1 MKRVSLIQ
9 VGFGTVGGVLLEQVM
24 RQHDRWCQEFE
35 LDIRIAAVAGRA
47 GAIVANDLEVGLAEA
62 ELRIMLDHRR
72 GVRDAEPLA
81 RALEPVRDAVERVCA
96 KSASGSQVTIV
107 LDAAAGE
114 ETVGLLTTALAH
126 GAGVVLSNKA
136 PLALPM
142 SDPSSQTLWAAAERE
157 QLRYEATCGAGLPVI
172 STLRGLVDS
181 GDRVLEVTGCLS
193 GTLGAIFSMVAAG
206 ESFSEAVRDAKA
218 RGYTEPDPRDDL
230 SGLDVARK
238 ALILARTMGIDLDL
252 SDVDVH
258 SLIPAGL
265 ADVSVSEFMERI
277 SVEDSEISAM
287 GARAQAD
294 GAALKYVAKVIPGS
308 ERIASVGLSEVP
320 ASTMLGALQG
330 PENIISFRTE
340 RYDEYPLVVAG
351 PGAGAEVTAAGMV
364 VDMLAIAQKL
374 G

>member
-9 VGFGTVGGVLLEQVM
+9 VGFGTVGGVLLEQVAS
-24 RQHDRWCQEFE
+24 QYARWCQELG
-35 LDIRIAAVAGRA
+35 LDIRITAVAGRKGALVA
-47 GAIVANDLEVGLAEA
+47 GDLEVGLREA
-62 ELRIMLDHRR
+62 EVRNLLDNRR
-72 GVRDAEPLA
+72 GVEGAQPSQRT
-81 RALEPVRDAVERVCA
+81 LEPVRDAVERICA
-96 KSASGSQVTIV
+96 TSGSHVTIV

-114 ETVGLLTTALAH
+114 ETVDLHAAALAH

-142 SDPSSQTLWAAAERE
+142 STPASQILWDAAERE
-157 QLRYEATCGAGLPVI
+157 LLRYEATCGAGLPVI
-172 STLRGLVDS
+172 STLRGLIDS

-238 ALILARTMGIDLDL
+238 ALILARTMGIELDL
-252 SDVDVH
+252 ADVDVH
-258 SLIPAGL
+258 SLVPKGL
-265 ADVSVSEFMERI
+265 ADVPVSEFMERI
-277 SVEDSEISAM
+277 SMEDGEISVL

-294 GAALKYVAKVIPGS
+294 GATLKYVARVVPGS
-308 ERIASVGLSEVP
+308 GQIASVGLSEVP

-330 PENIISFRTE
+330 PENIISFRTA
-340 RYDEYPLVVAG
+340 RYDDYQLVVAG

>member
-24 RQHDRWCQEFE
+24 SQHDRWCQEFG
-35 LDIRIAAVAGRA
+35 LNIRIAAVAGRKGALVA
-47 GAIVANDLEVGLAEA
+47 GDVEVGLQEV
-62 ELRIMLDHRR
+62 EMRKMLDHRR
-72 GVRDAEPLA
+72 GVKGTGPSP

-96 KSASGSQVTIV
+96 TSGSHVTIV

-114 ETVGLLTTALAH
+114 ETAELHTTALAR

-142 SDPSSQTLWAAAERE
+142 SDPSSQILWAAAERE

-172 STLRGLVDS
+172 STLRGLIDS

-238 ALILARTMGIDLDL
+238 ALILARTMGIELDL
-252 SDVDVH
+252 VDVDVH
-258 SLIPAGL
+258 SLIPEVL

-277 SVEDSEISAM
+277 SVEDGEISAM

-294 GAALKYVAKVIPGS
+294 GAALKYVARVVPGS
-308 ERIASVGLSEVP
+308 DQIASVGLSEVP
-320 ASTMLGALQG
+320 TSTMLGALQG

-340 RYDEYPLVVAG
+340 RYAEYQLVVAG
-351 PGAGAEVTAAGMV
+351 PGAGAGVTAAGMV